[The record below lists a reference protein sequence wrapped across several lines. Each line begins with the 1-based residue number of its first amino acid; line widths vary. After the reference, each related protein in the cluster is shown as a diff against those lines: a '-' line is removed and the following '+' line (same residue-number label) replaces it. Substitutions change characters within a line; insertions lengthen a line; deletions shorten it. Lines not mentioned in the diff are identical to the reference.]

1 MLSEDGLLVRTS
13 PDLVAKEFSD
23 QELHYALEYKINM
36 SNPKPLDVII
46 SAATSGHGKELVQ
59 S

>member
-13 PDLVAKEFSD
+13 PDLVAKKFTD

>member
-13 PDLVAKEFSD
+13 PDFVAKEITE
-23 QELHYALEYKINM
+23 QELHYALEYKINL
-36 SNPKPLDVII
+36 SNPKPLDAII

-59 S
+59 L